1 MERVVILQALVLFL
15 IFVVFWGLSGKAFL
29 FYGKKCIAQAE
40 RGGSAEKG
48 AGRRGRR
55 KKVCEGSLGRGI
67 QGRRGQRTKPGK
79 AGESR

>member
-15 IFVVFWGLSGKAFL
+15 IFAVFWGLSGKAFL

-48 AGRRGRR
+48 AGRLRIWRLFLSSALAALVALCAALIGYFRG
-55 KKVCEGSLGRGI
+55 
-67 QGRRGQRTKPGK
+67 
-79 AGESR
+79 

>member
-40 RGGSAEKG
+40 RGGSAEK
-48 AGRRGRR
+48 A
-55 KKVCEGSLGRGI
+55 
-67 QGRRGQRTKPGK
+67 QGGCASGGFSFPPLWLPW
-79 AGESR
+79 